1 MMKNILVALDNS
13 EFADKVMKQAVDLAK
28 VLGANLTAVS
38 VLDYS
43 VMTYIDEAGVVIM
56 PEVLEGMKKSFELVL
71 NRCRELADNAGL
83 FYKQEILRGSPGNAI
98 VEYAG
103 ENGIDLIV
111 VGHIGRTAAL
121 QLLLGSVANKVANYG
136 KCSVL
141 VVK

>member
-83 FYKQEILRGSPGNAI
+83 FYKQEILRGSPERHRRVRGR
-98 VEYAG
+98 EWDRPYRR
-103 ENGIDLIV
+103 GIS
-111 VGHIGRTAAL
+111 GGRQHCSCYLAAL
-121 QLLLGSVANKVANYG
+121 PIRW
-136 KCSVL
+136 
-141 VVK
+141 

>member
-83 FYKQEILRGSPGNAI
+83 FYKQEILRGSPGTPSSSTRARMGSTLSSWAI
-98 VEYAG
+98 SG
-103 ENGIDLIV
+103 
-111 VGHIGRTAAL
+111 GRQHCSCYLAAL
-121 QLLLGSVANKVANYG
+121 PIRWPTTRSARCL
-136 KCSVL
+136 
-141 VVK
+141 